1 MYITL
6 QTIVTIAGVI
16 TALGIIVGAI
26 IKVYNLIAAQ
36 ERQDEEIKEI
46 KEEQK
51 IVVKAQLAC
60 LKGLKEQGCNGPVAE
75 GILMLE
81 EYLNKRV
88 HEVKTY

>member
-16 TALGIIVGAI
+16 TALGVIIGAI

-36 ERQDEEIKEI
+36 ERQDGEIKEI

-51 IVVKAQLAC
+51 IMVEAQLAC
-60 LKGLKEQGCNGPVAE
+60 LKGLRDQGCNGPVAE

-81 EYLNKRV
+81 EYLNKKA